1 MSRRE
6 KRPDALIAQQL
17 VSSAIENFY
26 ESKKTPHGLPED
38 VLVHAFEGYG
48 TEDLDWPL
56 IRTKALNFE
65 KYASAH
71 VRDCTIRRVLRR
83 PIGRKHAAA
92 SVSIFRLAA
101 RPFRSSQTLFGVYT
115 HTFTFWPSGW
125 RFLSTTDPL
134 FTTDHLHQRLVE
146 RASNNY
152 ESLATTQDQL
162 SILWPILLE
171 LGQQRQRRGLP
182 GNLTHFVTP
191 LADGLVFGEI
201 QKVDMT
207 PEVAEAAAPSL
218 MDCKGG
224 VVIQRELPDYFCNE
238 QWRILVLVKTFV
250 GKNELKDSQHR
261 LKSMLDRYIRRH
273 AAVVECFRN
282 QTRLAFD
289 AEPPYGPALRNLF
302 TVPRPNIADIKLA
315 LTELDGLTLSED
327 WSNEIK
333 RSIENQF
340 RRKKQP

>member
-1 MSRRE
+1 
-6 KRPDALIAQQL
+6 
-17 VSSAIENFY
+17 
-26 ESKKTPHGLPED
+26 
-38 VLVHAFEGYG
+38 
-48 TEDLDWPL
+48 
-56 IRTKALNFE
+56 
-65 KYASAH
+65 
-71 VRDCTIRRVLRR
+71 
-83 PIGRKHAAA
+83 
-92 SVSIFRLAA
+92 
-101 RPFRSSQTLFGVYT
+101 
-115 HTFTFWPSGW
+115 
-125 RFLSTTDPL
+125 
-134 FTTDHLHQRLVE
+134 
-146 RASNNY
+146 
-152 ESLATTQDQL
+152 
-162 SILWPILLE
+162 
-171 LGQQRQRRGLP
+171 
-182 GNLTHFVTP
+182 
-191 LADGLVFGEI
+191 
-201 QKVDMT
+201 MT